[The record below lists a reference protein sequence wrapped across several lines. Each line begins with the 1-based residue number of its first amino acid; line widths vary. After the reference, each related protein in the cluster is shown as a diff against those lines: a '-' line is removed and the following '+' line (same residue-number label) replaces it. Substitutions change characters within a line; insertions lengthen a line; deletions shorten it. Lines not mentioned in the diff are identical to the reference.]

1 MVIEV
6 VPLVEFEMYKTFS
19 VVYVTLKQF
28 LVLRDDFV
36 FRLEA
41 SLL

>member
-6 VPLVEFEMYKTFS
+6 VPLVDFEMYKTFS
-19 VVYVTLKQF
+19 AVYVTLKLF
-28 LVLRDDFV
+28 LVLRHDFV